1 MIVDDTADVEQRAWF
16 QLTHFPHE
24 LVGLF
29 GIGSATLLVRVEP
42 VGRIERVFQV
52 LFKLI
57 DRANPLQNLV
67 GGNGFRLAAHTGHEI
82 RLPFIRTAD
91 VTDDI
96 LGDKLEHALGQDMV
110 DQYTDMM
117 LALLVVDLGAII
129 EETVVA
135 LRKRA
140 LVQIVVLVH
149 PGSGNLKNLAV
160 HNIEFLCVELS
171 FSSPLL
177 KAFRLPRRERF
188 YMQDTQREN
197 EGKASK
203 QPGDFTEYPTRQARQ
218 GGEPEVH
225 LRFAEGCR
233 SIRRPVSKAVLDDRN
248 NAVPSHG
255 KIPPTGMPA
264 RREAKEYYLYKRMG
278 ATPETKRGKRQREG

>member
-1 MIVDDTADVEQRAWF
+1 MT
-16 QLTHFPHE
+16 
-24 LVGLF
+24 
-29 GIGSATLLVRVEP
+29 SS
-42 VGRIERVFQV
+42 
-52 LFKLI
+52 
-57 DRANPLQNLV
+57 
-67 GGNGFRLAAHTGHEI
+67 
-82 RLPFIRTAD
+82 
-91 VTDDI
+91 
-96 LGDKLEHALGQDMV
+96 GDKLEHALGQDMV

-203 QPGDFTEYPTRQARQ
+203 QPGDFT
-218 GGEPEVH
+218 G
-225 LRFAEGCR
+225 
-233 SIRRPVSKAVLDDRN
+233 
-248 NAVPSHG
+248 
-255 KIPPTGMPA
+255 IPNPTGKA
-264 RREAKEYYLYKRMG
+264 RRGTGSSSSICGRLPFNPQAG
-278 ATPETKRGKRQREG
+278 